1 MLLSLCS
8 ILAMTGMFLYM
19 FNKAALARTRR
30 MALLP
35 LLCAVIEGIAAG
47 ALTPA
52 LFPALTAVLV
62 ALRLVILLCCAGA
75 MRQDAAAVRRR
86 ARALRRRAAAE
97 RAESIVTLPVARPVP
112 MTAEVR
118 RGNTRRKDIRRK
130 EAGAAAGRCA

>member
-52 LFPALTAVLV
+52 LFPALMAVLV

-75 MRQDAAAVRRR
+75 MRRDAAAARRR
-86 ARALRRRAAAE
+86 ERNRRRRAAE
-97 RAESIVTLPVARPVP
+97 QRAEAMVTLPVARLLSMAPS
-112 MTAEVR
+112 AAQ
-118 RGNTRRKDIRRK
+118 K
-130 EAGAAAGRCA
+130 GARPTAGRCA